1 MYIKTKLGFNN
12 QLGKIKVFGIFF
24 PRLYFNQKW
33 NSGERNVFFYLLL
46 SKYFQA
52 KKIMMNCPN
61 VGNYV
66 YGALNGRV
74 ARKHINNGNVQFVLW
89 KKGDQEYVDG
99 IGHTEDKWVNFDSSW
114 WIDFKP

>member
-1 MYIKTKLGFNN
+1 MF
-12 QLGKIKVFGIFF
+12 
-24 PRLYFNQKW
+24 
-33 NSGERNVFFYLLL
+33 FFYLLL

-66 YGALNGRV
+66 YGTLNGRV

-89 KKGDQEYVDG
+89 KKGDQKHIDG